1 MNSEVRTEQSYMK
14 KVLFGIGVLLLSPVL
29 LFLLLT
35 VLLYVPSVQNWMVGQ
50 VTSRLSEATG
60 KTVAVDH
67 VCLSFPLD
75 LQVEGALFMQP
86 HDSVAGQQDTV
97 AHVGRMGVDVPLR
110 PIWLE
115 MMDSRCDFRCLT
127 RWMMETAKSMD
138 WGRSLGSGMRE
149 PPF

>member
-50 VTSRLSEATG
+50 VTTRLSEATG

-97 AHVGRMGVDVPLR
+97 AHVGRMVVDVLLR
-110 PIWLE
+110 PLF
-115 MMDSRCDFRCLT
+115 DQRVVVRTL
-127 RWMMETAKSMD
+127 
-138 WGRSLGSGMRE
+138 
-149 PPF
+149 